1 MHWQKSSGP
10 EQQPQPR
17 PYQGVRVKEPVKE
30 LLKRKR
36 GNVQNSSATAATT
49 VVLPHQPVHS
59 YPPMGQ
65 PCIDMD
71 AAGPA
76 VPGPE
81 EGAVASGWMSQPS
94 GSSLQPLAQW
104 SPYPEYVSHE
114 AGSCPYSADMYVQPV
129 CPSYTLV
136 GPSSVLTYTSQP
148 LITNF
153 APRSTP
159 PSMVPPLE
167 VTEPQP
173 PLPYFPWAQPLPA
186 LPASSLQYPAA
197 SSSFPGPQLVPVPI
211 SIPEPAPQELEDARR
226 AIGALPIEK
235 LLLEDEDNDTILH
248 IYAAKGLRAHTL
260 AAAERMKALRRLDA
274 KEHRGKT
281 PLLVAVTARQ
291 AAIVHDLIQAGAD
304 VNAVDNKGQT
314 ALHLAATYG
323 YTQVLQVILSLGFPL
338 DLEMKDFEG
347 HTPLHCAVLAH
358 NSLLREQGRQA
369 LPEEQHRELQ
379 QQSRELESCIQL
391 LVQTGASIY
400 SRDVKSN
407 KTVLHYTVQ
416 DGNVSLLRYFLELNA
431 FKSKDFVNNKAHGNT
446 ALHMAAALPGDKNQK
461 EIIQLLLEHGADP
474 SIRNLDNDQPIH
486 MAPPGKAGDQ
496 VRHLLKK
503 GKVTPAFNSCRRNAR
518 S

>member
-1 MHWQKSSGP
+1 MHWQKSSAP

-49 VVLPHQPVHS
+49 VVLPHQPVPS
-59 YPPMGQ
+59 YSPMGQ
-65 PCIDMD
+65 PCLDMD
-71 AAGPA
+71 AAAPA
-76 VPGPE
+76 LPGPE
-81 EGAVASGWMSQPS
+81 EGAVASGWVPQAP
-94 GSSLQPLAQW
+94 GTPLQPLAQW
-104 SPYPEYVSHE
+104 SPYPDYVSHE

-153 APRSTP
+153 APRSSAP
-159 PSMVPPLE
+159 AAVPPLE
-167 VTEPQP
+167 VTEQQP

-211 SIPEPAPQELEDARR
+211 SMPEPAPQELEDARR
-226 AIGALPIEK
+226 AIGALPVEK

-260 AAAERMKALRRLDA
+260 AAAERLRALRRLDA

-304 VNAVDNKGQT
+304 VNAVDNKGQS
-314 ALHLAATYG
+314 AAHLA
-323 YTQVLQVILSLGFPL
+323 
-338 DLEMKDFEG
+338 
-347 HTPLHCAVLAH
+347 
-358 NSLLREQGRQA
+358 
-369 LPEEQHRELQ
+369 
-379 QQSRELESCIQL
+379 
-391 LVQTGASIY
+391 
-400 SRDVKSN
+400 
-407 KTVLHYTVQ
+407 
-416 DGNVSLLRYFLELNA
+416 
-431 FKSKDFVNNKAHGNT
+431 
-446 ALHMAAALPGDKNQK
+446 
-461 EIIQLLLEHGADP
+461 
-474 SIRNLDNDQPIH
+474 
-486 MAPPGKAGDQ
+486 
-496 VRHLLKK
+496 
-503 GKVTPAFNSCRRNAR
+503 
-518 S
+518 

>member
-1 MHWQKSSGP
+1 SGP
-10 EQQPQPR
+10 DQQPQPR

-36 GNVQNSSATAATT
+36 GNVHNSSATAATT
-49 VVLPHQPVHS
+49 VVLPHQPVPS
-59 YPPMGQ
+59 YSPMGQ
-65 PCIDMD
+65 PCIDVD
-71 AAGPA
+71 TAGPA
-76 VPGPE
+76 LPGPE
-81 EGAVASGWMSQPS
+81 EGALASGWLPQPS
-94 GSSLQPLAQW
+94 PSSLQPLAQW
-104 SPYPEYVSHE
+104 SPYPDYVSHE

-153 APRSTP
+153 AVS
-159 PSMVPPLE
+159 
-167 VTEPQP
+167 QK
-173 PLPYFPWAQPLPA
+173 
-186 LPASSLQYPAA
+186 LQAGNDVNFHLLARAVGYPAA

-248 IYAAKGLRAHTL
+248 ISAAKGLRAHTL

-323 YTQVLQVILSLGFPL
+323 YSQVLQVILSLGFPL

-358 NSLLREQGRQA
+358 NSLLRDQGSQA
-369 LPEEQHRELQ
+369 LTEEQLRELQ

-391 LVQTGASIY
+391 LVHTGASIY

-446 ALHMAAALPGDKNQK
+446 ALHMAAALPGDKNQQ

-486 MAPPGKAGDQ
+486 MAPLGKAGD
-496 VRHLLKK
+496 
-503 GKVTPAFNSCRRNAR
+503 
-518 S
+518 

>member
-1 MHWQKSSGP
+1 
-10 EQQPQPR
+10 
-17 PYQGVRVKEPVKE
+17 
-30 LLKRKR
+30 
-36 GNVQNSSATAATT
+36 
-49 VVLPHQPVHS
+49 
-59 YPPMGQ
+59 
-65 PCIDMD
+65 
-71 AAGPA
+71 
-76 VPGPE
+76 
-81 EGAVASGWMSQPS
+81 
-94 GSSLQPLAQW
+94 
-104 SPYPEYVSHE
+104 
-114 AGSCPYSADMYVQPV
+114 
-129 CPSYTLV
+129 
-136 GPSSVLTYTSQP
+136 
-148 LITNF
+148 
-153 APRSTP
+153 
-159 PSMVPPLE
+159 
-167 VTEPQP
+167 
-173 PLPYFPWAQPLPA
+173 
-186 LPASSLQYPAA
+186 
-197 SSSFPGPQLVPVPI
+197 
-211 SIPEPAPQELEDARR
+211 
-226 AIGALPIEK
+226 
-235 LLLEDEDNDTILH
+235 
-248 IYAAKGLRAHTL
+248 
-260 AAAERMKALRRLDA
+260 MKALRRLDA

-323 YTQVLQVILSLGFPL
+323 YPQVLQVILSLGFPL

-358 NSLLREQGRQA
+358 NSVLREQGSQA
-369 LPEEQHRELQ
+369 LPEEQRRELQ

-496 VRHLLKK
+496 DPEGRESLDGELEPALAGFDLREWKSKPRSAMGGSCKLGLPNLSIVGALEQLHGQAKK
-503 GKVTPAFNSCRRNAR
+503 RTRCCKNKGMGQGWIYNPIRSDPIQSQPIQSNPIPSNPTQSNSIQSNPIQ
-518 S
+518 SHPIPSNPIPSNPIQTNPIHSNPNQSHPIPSNPIQTDPIQSNPIQSNPIPSNPIPSHPIPVPSSGNPSGTD